1 MSPLLPLLLRLQ
13 IPFNLGV
20 NLQKALFSDATEWKD
35 VPLPADGCEA
45 ASLRPSF
52 RDGCLACRGAAM
64 TTPAIPQ
71 RLQHIVSEAQC
82 YPSLPVAVVD
92 AQEAHVL
99 AGVIEASDSRLIEP
113 LLVGPRASI
122 ERVCRRLDCP
132 ADRFPILDTP
142 PASQAAEQG
151 VQLVLE
157 GKVEAL
163 VKGWIHTDELMRP
176 VLRELR
182 TGRRISHVFVADL
195 PSYHKLLFIT
205 DAAINIAPDLTIKAE
220 ILQNAIELARILGVA
235 KPKVA
240 ALSAVELVK
249 PTIPSTLDAACL
261 SKMAQRGQIAHAE
274 VDGPLAFD
282 NAISRDA
289 ARVKRINSPVA
300 GDVDIVLAP
309 DLDAGNILAKDLEYL
324 AGAVLAGIV
333 IGARVPLMLTSRSDP
348 PAARLLSAAIAVLLR
363 HRWEGEM
370 SMASRIDEGEDA

>member
-45 ASLRPSF
+45 ASLRPLF

-82 YPSLPVAVVD
+82 YPPLPVAVVD

-348 PAARLLSAAIAVLLR
+348 PAARLLSAGIAVLLR

>member
-1 MSPLLPLLLRLQ
+1 
-13 IPFNLGV
+13 
-20 NLQKALFSDATEWKD
+20 
-35 VPLPADGCEA
+35 
-45 ASLRPSF
+45 
-52 RDGCLACRGAAM
+52 M

-82 YPSLPVAVVD
+82 YPPLPVAVVD

-235 KPKVA
+235 RPKVA